1 MSDILTVKRR
11 EHLTPHM
18 IRVTLTGSKI
28 DTIDLNCHGANCKL
42 FLPEPGQGVIE
53 FEKAWAD
60 GPRPTV
66 RTYTVR
72 ALRKDMRE
80 MDIDFVDHGDAG
92 PASAW
97 ARRAETGAFLGF
109 RGPGPVKVKSFYADR
124 YLIIADMSAIPVA
137 AATLEAMPDDAVG
150 TAIFDIASIE
160 DKQNLDMPAGI
171 EPIWLVNTDAAKTR
185 AAILNMVR
193 EMDFADVR
201 VQTCIAGESTMIKE
215 LRKHL
220 MVDQR
225 LPKDDCYISGY
236 WKIGL
241 IEDEHQQMK
250 RAEAEQVTA

>member
-1 MSDILTVKRR
+1 MSDILTVKRS

-28 DTIDLNCHGANCKL
+28 DTIDPNCHGANCKL
-42 FLPEPGQGVIE
+42 FLPEPGQDVID

-80 MDIDFVDHGDAG
+80 MDIVFVDHGDAG

-97 ARRAETGAFLGF
+97 ARRAEPGAFHGF
-109 RGPGPVKVKSFYADR
+109 RGPGPVKVKSFFADR
-124 YLIIADMSAIPVA
+124 YLVIADMSAIPVA

-160 DKQNLDMPAGI
+160 DKQNLIMPAGI
-171 EPIWLVNTDAAKTR
+171 EPVWLVNTDAVKTR
-185 AAILNMVR
+185 AKILKLVQ
-193 EMDFADVR
+193 EMDFTNGQ

-215 LRKHL
+215 LRTYL
-220 MVDQR
+220 MVDQQ

-250 RAEAEQVTA
+250 RAEAEKASA